1 MMDNFMD
8 TYFGP
13 LSRDYCVYFYA
24 LSIIAGVTFALS
36 VVSVFSYMVMNF
48 NKINSMFVVNAILV
62 LFNTFLAY
70 IANRLLH
77 TMCVKAL

>member
-1 MMDNFMD
+1 MDNFMD

-13 LSRDYCVYFYA
+13 LSKDYCVYFYV
-24 LSIIAGVTFALS
+24 LSIISGFTFALS
-36 VVSVFSYMVMNF
+36 VVSVVSYMVMHF
-48 NKINSMFVVNAILV
+48 SKVNSMFIINSVLI

-77 TMCVKAL
+77 TMCMKAL

>member
-1 MMDNFMD
+1 MDNFMES
-8 TYFGP
+8 YFGP
-13 LSRDYCVYFYA
+13 LSKDYCVYFYA
-24 LSIIAGVTFALS
+24 LSIIAGASFALS
-36 VVSVFSYMVMNF
+36 FVSIVSYMVMNF
-48 NKINSMFVVNAILV
+48 NKINSMFVVNSLLI

>member
-1 MMDNFMD
+1 MDKFMD

-13 LSRDYCVYFYA
+13 LSKDYCVYFYV
-24 LSIIAGVTFALS
+24 LSIISGVTFALS
-36 VVSVFSYMVMNF
+36 AVSVVSYMVMHF
-48 NKINSMFVVNAILV
+48 SKINSMFIINSALI

-77 TMCVKAL
+77 TICVKAL